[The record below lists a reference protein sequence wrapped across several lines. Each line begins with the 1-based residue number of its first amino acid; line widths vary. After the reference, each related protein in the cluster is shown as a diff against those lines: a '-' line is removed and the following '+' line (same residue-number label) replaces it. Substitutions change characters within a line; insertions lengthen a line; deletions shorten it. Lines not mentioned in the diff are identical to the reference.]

1 MQIVSYGEPRTATTL
16 LFNMI
21 TVCYFLY
28 LAEND
33 PMQAPQL
40 TYSYTG
46 EASSKNKKPSPNVIK
61 TNSLDLAIGKG
72 LEGDTVLVFST
83 ATDKKDALALATK
96 LASKSSVI
104 VAHIHDTEMLQS
116 TGVAGMIRVFVEG
129 FGLASEAE
137 VYLLDYFSAWE
148 ILRHAVEYRY

>member
-1 MQIVSYGEPRTATTL
+1 MV
-16 LFNMI
+16 
-21 TVCYFLY
+21 
-28 LAEND
+28 
-33 PMQAPQL
+33 
-40 TYSYTG
+40 
-46 EASSKNKKPSPNVIK
+46 
-61 TNSLDLAIGKG
+61 
-72 LEGDTVLVFST
+72 
-83 ATDKKDALALATK
+83 
-96 LASKSSVI
+96 